1 MNKFLKE
8 DNIRLDL
15 PVKISYQVLEAV
27 LQRQLLGEQIGME
40 DSRGTVKNYV
50 EVLGVSLVK
59 SKEPNFDI
67 SLHLRLKTLTT
78 FFKNKEVDLVVH
90 ISLGFSEED
99 QVIDVEEYELEGHSE
114 NWFMDNSL
122 EAFANTLIY
131 QKIKNKM
138 RLDLKPHIKEQLGV
152 VNDKLGDKMETAPGI
167 FLSGNVNTLKVA
179 QIIPGDSLLLI
190 LLNISAYGFLDVKEI
205 KL

>member
-15 PVKISYQVLEAV
+15 PVKIGYRVLEAV
-27 LQRQLLGEQIGME
+27 IQKQLLGEQIGME

-50 EVLGVSLVK
+50 EVLGVNLAK

-67 SLHLRLKTLTT
+67 SLNLRLKTLTT
-78 FFKNKEVDLVVH
+78 FFKNKEVNLVMH
-90 ISLGFSEED
+90 ISLGFNEED

-114 NWFMDNSL
+114 NWLMDNSL

-152 VNDKLGDKMETAPGI
+152 VNDKLGDKMEAAPGI
-167 FLSGNVNTLKVA
+167 FLSGNVNTLKIA
-179 QIIPGDSLLLI
+179 QVIPGDSLLLI
-190 LLNISAYGFLDVKEI
+190 LLNISAYGFLDVEEI